1 MIAEKK
7 APMVAREATYTGAL
21 KDDGI
26 PVRHETMVLHSG
38 RKLFAKSFLSDLT
51 L

>member
-7 APMVAREATYTGAL
+7 APMVAREATFIGAL

-26 PVRHETMVLHSG
+26 PVRHETMVVWFYHKRAPSIN
-38 RKLFAKSFLSDLT
+38 S
-51 L
+51 